1 MFQKNRPVL
10 ETQART
16 LPFTKPQS
24 NTAKPL
30 IRLRLSK
37 TWLAKACLVSASNLP
52 IVLRKS
58 YSVNY
63 GRPLSSPVRTR
74 AIANLKFSA
83 TFIYLMEEL
92 GKIQTP
98 SR

>member
-1 MFQKNRPVL
+1 M
-10 ETQART
+10 
-16 LPFTKPQS
+16 
-24 NTAKPL
+24 
-30 IRLRLSK
+30 LSK
-37 TWLAKACLVSASNLP
+37 LSRCLAISTPDYSNFSMLSTQKAGAN
-52 IVLRKS
+52 
-58 YSVNY
+58 
-63 GRPLSSPVRTR
+63 R